1 MACAA
6 SAAQGDPSFMA
17 VLVEEDRDSR
27 FRPWAELTLWC
38 RGLRNIE
45 RANRIAVAQAR
56 ALAALAFRD
65 RLSIIENLRG
75 ACRDRES
82 QPTIESPRRT
92 MWIIQVALR
101 RPYTFIVLA
110 LLLPIVGALVILGTP
125 LKPGMATDI
134 FPEIR
139 IPIIAVT
146 FQYTGMPPDEMAG
159 RITGQIERYVTTLV
173 NDVQHVESQSYPG
186 MTVIKLYFQPGV
198 DINLAMAQVEAF
210 AQLSLK
216 QMPPGIQPPLILKY
230 DASSVPIIQ
239 LAMSSDRL
247 TEAQLFDFGNQVI
260 RAQIATVAG
269 ASVPYPYGGATR
281 QIEVDLRPAALRAQG
296 LSPVDV
302 LDAIAT
308 QNLIVP
314 AGTQKIGDTEY
325 DVKLDASPL
334 TVERLNDL
342 PVRSRNGT
350 VTYIRDVAFV
360 HDGHPPQ
367 TNIVRVNGRRA
378 VLMTIQ
384 KTGTASTL
392 SIVDSIRARLPF
404 VRELLPEGA
413 SITPTGD
420 QSVFV
425 RAAIRGVVIEA
436 VVAAALTALMI
447 LLFLG
452 TWRSTLI
459 VTISIPLSILS
470 SIILLDALGQT
481 INLMTLGG
489 LALAVGILV
498 DDATVTIENI
508 NRYLEEG
515 RGVEEAIVAGAQ
527 QIILPA
533 FVSTLSVCIVFVPM
547 FLLSGVARY
556 LFVPMAEA
564 VVFAMATSFIL
575 SRTLVVTL
583 AKYWLRTAAAE
594 HAAAACAGSLKR
606 AQLAFEAAFERLRGR
621 YRALL
626 GGILRHRRRFIPL
639 FLAAMTAS
647 LLVYPILGRNFF
659 PEVDAGQIKLHVR
672 GPTGLR
678 VEDTAALV
686 DHVEAA
692 VREVIPRGEIASVV
706 DNVGMPVSSINL
718 TYSNS
723 GTIGSSD
730 ADILISLAADH
741 RPTAGYVARLRER
754 LPQEFPGTSFA
765 FLPADIVSQI
775 LNFGA
780 PAPIDVQ
787 VVGPSPRNRAIAD
800 QLLDSLRRVPGL
812 ADLRIQQLF
821 NLPELRV
828 ATDRTRAVELGVSE
842 ADIANNLL
850 LTLSGSGQI
859 APTFWLNPQNGISYP
874 LVAQAPQYQ
883 MTSLQD
889 LANVPIDAPGGTQ
902 IVGGLA
908 TVTRG
913 FGPAVVS
920 HYDAQPVIDIY
931 GAVQGRALG
940 SVAQDIRARIAA
952 WNGKLPRGTRIVL
965 RGQVETML
973 ESYTG
978 LAIGIAGAV
987 VLIYLLMVV
996 NFQSWADPFIIISA
1010 LPATLAGI
1018 AWLLLA
1024 TGTTLSV
1031 PALTGAIMAV
1041 GVATANS
1048 ILVVSFARERLA
1060 AGASGLEAA
1069 LDAGFTRFRPVL
1081 MTALAM
1087 IIGML
1092 PMALGLGEGGE
1103 QNAPLGRAVIGGL
1116 LLATIATL
1124 VFVPSVFAALHGSRA
1139 KRN

>member
-1 MACAA
+1 
-6 SAAQGDPSFMA
+6 
-17 VLVEEDRDSR
+17 
-27 FRPWAELTLWC
+27 
-38 RGLRNIE
+38 
-45 RANRIAVAQAR
+45 
-56 ALAALAFRD
+56 
-65 RLSIIENLRG
+65 
-75 ACRDRES
+75 
-82 QPTIESPRRT
+82 
-92 MWIIQVALR
+92 MWIIQVALK

-110 LLLPIVGALVILGTP
+110 LLLPLLGAIVIFGTP
-125 LKPGMATDI
+125 LRPGMPTDI

-146 FQYTGMPPDEMAG
+146 FEYDGMPPDEMAG

-173 NDVQHVESQSYPG
+173 NDVQHVESTSYPG
-186 MTVIKLYFQPGV
+186 MTVIKLFFQPGV
-198 DINLAMAQVEAF
+198 DVNLAMSQVTAF
-210 AQLSLK
+210 AEISLK

-230 DASSVPIIQ
+230 NASSVPILQ

-247 TEAQLFDFGNQVI
+247 TEAQLFDFGNQII

-281 QIEVDLRPAALRAQG
+281 DIQIDLKPAALRAQG
-296 LSPVDV
+296 LSAVDV
-302 LDAIAT
+302 LNAIGD
-308 QNLIVP
+308 QNLIIP
-314 AGTQKIGDTEY
+314 AGTEKIGDTEY
-325 DVKLDASPL
+325 EVRLNGSPL
-334 TVERLNDL
+334 TIARLNDL
-342 PVRSRNGT
+342 PLRSRNGT
-350 VTYIRDVAFV
+350 VTYVRDVAFV

-392 SIVDSIRARLPF
+392 SIVDSIRARLPR

-425 RAAIRGVVIEA
+425 RAAIKGVATEA
-436 VVAAALTALMI
+436 VIAAVLTALMI

-459 VTISIPLSILS
+459 VTISIPLSILA

-508 NRYLEEG
+508 NRYLEQG
-515 RGVEEAIVAGAQ
+515 QDVESAIIDGAR
-527 QIILPA
+527 QIVIPA
-533 FVSTLSVCIVFVPM
+533 LVSTLSICIVFVPM

-564 VVFAMATSFIL
+564 VVFAMLTSYVL
-575 SRTLVVTL
+575 SRTLVLTL
-583 AKYWLRTAAAE
+583 AKYWLRTAAEE
-594 HAAAACAGSLKR
+594 HAATADAGPLKR
-606 AQLAFEAAFERLRGR
+606 LQLRFESFFESARDR

-626 GGILRHRRRFIPL
+626 GTVLEHRRLFIPV
-639 FLAAMTAS
+639 FLGAMVAS
-647 LLVYPILGRNFF
+647 MLIYLALGRNFF
-659 PEVDAGQIKLHVR
+659 PEVDSGQIKLHVR
-672 GPTGLR
+672 APTGMR

-692 VREVIPRGEIASVV
+692 LRKVIPATEIASVV
-706 DNVGMPVSSINL
+706 DNVGPPVSSINT

-730 ADILISLAADH
+730 ADILISLTRHHA
-741 RPTAGYVARLRER
+741 PTAGYVATLRER
-754 LPQEFPGTSFA
+754 LPPLFPGTSFA

-787 VVGPSPRNRAIAD
+787 IVGSSTENREIAD
-800 QLLDSLRRVPGL
+800 RLLDSLRRVPGL

-821 NLPELRV
+821 NYPELRV
-828 ATDRTRAVELGVSE
+828 TTDRSRAEQLGISQSQV
-842 ADIANNLL
+842 ANDLL
-850 LTLSGSGQI
+850 LTLSGSAQI
-859 APTFWLNPQNGISYP
+859 APTFWLNPQTGISYP
-874 LVAQAPQYQ
+874 LVTQAPQYR
-883 MTSLQD
+883 MTSLED
-889 LANVPIDAPGGTQ
+889 LANVPVDTASQTQ
-902 IVGGLA
+902 ILGGLA
-908 TVTRG
+908 TITRG
-913 FGPAVVS
+913 FGPAVVT

-931 GAVQGRALG
+931 GAVQGRDLG
-940 SVAQDIRARIAA
+940 SIAQAIRAQIAA
-952 WNGKLPRGTRIVL
+952 WNGKLPRGTHIIM

-973 ESYTG
+973 ASYTG
-978 LAIGIAGAV
+978 LGIGVVGAI
-987 VLIYLLMVV
+987 VLVYLLIVV
-996 NFQSWADPFIIISA
+996 NFQSWTDPFIIITA
-1010 LPATLAGI
+1010 LPAALAGI
-1018 AWLLLA
+1018 AWMLLA

-1031 PALTGAIMAV
+1031 PALTGAIMSV

-1048 ILVVSFARERLA
+1048 ILVVSFARERMH
-1060 AGASGLEAA
+1060 AGATAVEAA

-1087 IIGML
+1087 VIGML
-1092 PMALGLGEGGE
+1092 PMAFGMGEGGE

-1116 LLATIATL
+1116 LLATLATL
-1124 VFVPSVFAALHGSRA
+1124 VFVPSVFAAIHGRGE
-1139 KRN
+1139 KR

>member
-1 MACAA
+1 
-6 SAAQGDPSFMA
+6 
-17 VLVEEDRDSR
+17 
-27 FRPWAELTLWC
+27 
-38 RGLRNIE
+38 
-45 RANRIAVAQAR
+45 
-56 ALAALAFRD
+56 
-65 RLSIIENLRG
+65 
-75 ACRDRES
+75 
-82 QPTIESPRRT
+82 
-92 MWIIQVALR
+92 MWIVRLALR

-110 LLLPIVGALVILGTP
+110 LLLPLLGAIVIFGTP
-125 LKPGMATDI
+125 LQPGMATDI

-198 DINLAMAQVEAF
+198 DVNLAMAQVTAF
-210 AQLSLK
+210 SEISLK

-230 DASSVPIIQ
+230 NASSVPILQ
-239 LAMSSDRL
+239 LALSSDRI
-247 TEAQLFDFGNQVI
+247 TEAELFDFANQVI

-281 QIEVDLRPAALRAQG
+281 QIQVDLKPDALRAQG

-302 LDAIAT
+302 LNTIEN

-314 AGTQKIGDTEY
+314 AGTEKIGSTEY
-325 DVKLDASPL
+325 DVRLNGSPL
-334 TVERLNDL
+334 TIDRLNDL
-342 PVRSRNGT
+342 PIRSKSGT
-350 VTYIRDVAFV
+350 VTYIRDVGFV

-367 TNIVRVNGRRA
+367 TNIVRVDGRRA

-392 SIVDSIRARLPF
+392 NIVDSIRARLPR

-425 RAAIRGVVIEA
+425 RAAIKGVVTEA
-436 VVAAALTALMI
+436 VIAAALTALMI

-470 SIILLDALGQT
+470 SIILLDAIGQT

-508 NRYLEEG
+508 NRYLEQG
-515 RGVEEAIVAGAQ
+515 RDVESAIVDGAT

-533 FVSTLSVCIVFVPM
+533 LVSTLSICIVFVPM

-564 VVFAMATSFIL
+564 VVFAMLTSFVL
-575 SRTLVVTL
+575 SRTLVATL
-583 AKYWLRTAAAE
+583 AKYWLRTAAEE
-594 HAAAACAGSLKR
+594 HAAAARAGALKR
-606 AQLAFEAAFERLRGR
+606 AQQRFEAAFTRTRNR
-621 YRALL
+621 YRTLL
-626 GGILRHRRRFIPL
+626 GAVLRRRRAFIPL
-639 FLAAMTAS
+639 FLAGVAAS
-647 LLVYPILGRNFF
+647 MLIYLALGRNFF
-659 PEVDAGQIKLHVR
+659 PEVDSGQIKLHVR
-672 GPTGLR
+672 GPTSMR
-678 VEDTAALV
+678 VEDTAVLV
-686 DHVEAA
+686 DRVEAA
-692 VREVIPRGEIASVV
+692 VREVIPAREVASVV

-723 GTIGSSD
+723 GTVGSSD
-730 ADILISLAADH
+730 ADILISLASGHA
-741 RPTAGYVARLRER
+741 PTAGYVAQLRAR

-787 VVGPSPRNRAIAD
+787 IVGPSPQNEEVAD
-800 QLLDSLRRVPGL
+800 RLLDSLRHVPGL

-821 NLPELRV
+821 NMPELLV
-828 ATDRTRAVELGVSE
+828 SADRSRAQQLGITQ

-874 LVAQAPQYQ
+874 LVAQAPEYR

-889 LANVPIDAPGGTQ
+889 LEDVPVNDSGETQ
-902 IVGGLA
+902 ILGGLA
-908 TVTRG
+908 TIRRG
-913 FGPAVVS
+913 FGPAIVS
-920 HYDAQPVIDIY
+920 HYDAEPIIDIY
-931 GAVQGRALG
+931 GAVQGRDLG
-940 SVAQDIRARIAA
+940 SVAQAIRAKIAE
-952 WNGKLPRGTRIVL
+952 WNGKLPRGTHIVM

-973 ESYTG
+973 SSYTG
-978 LAIGIAGAV
+978 LAIGIAGAI
-987 VLIYLLMVV
+987 VLVYLLIVI
-996 NFQSWADPFIIISA
+996 NFQSWLDPFIIITA
-1010 LPATLAGI
+1010 LPAALAGI
-1018 AWLLLA
+1018 AWTLLA

-1048 ILVVSFARERLA
+1048 VLLVSFARERLQ
-1060 AGASGLEAA
+1060 AGATALEAA

-1087 IIGML
+1087 IIGMV
-1092 PMALGLGEGGE
+1092 PMALSMGEGGE

-1116 LLATIATL
+1116 VFATVATL
-1124 VFVPSVFAALHGSRA
+1124 VFVPAVFTAIHGRRE
-1139 KRN
+1139 KRREPPRGTQ

>member
-1 MACAA
+1 
-6 SAAQGDPSFMA
+6 
-17 VLVEEDRDSR
+17 
-27 FRPWAELTLWC
+27 
-38 RGLRNIE
+38 
-45 RANRIAVAQAR
+45 
-56 ALAALAFRD
+56 
-65 RLSIIENLRG
+65 
-75 ACRDRES
+75 
-82 QPTIESPRRT
+82 
-92 MWIIQVALR
+92 MWIIQVALK

-110 LLLPIVGALVILGTP
+110 LLLPLLGAIVIFGTP
-125 LKPGMATDI
+125 LRPGMPTDI

-146 FQYTGMPPDEMAG
+146 FEYDGMPPDEMAG

-173 NDVQHVESQSYPG
+173 NDVQHVESTSYPG
-186 MTVIKLYFQPGV
+186 MTVIKLFFQPGV
-198 DINLAMAQVEAF
+198 DVNLAMSQVTAF
-210 AQLSLK
+210 AEISLK

-230 DASSVPIIQ
+230 NASSVPILQ

-247 TEAQLFDFGNQVI
+247 TEAQLFDFGNQII

-269 ASVPYPYGGATR
+269 ASIPYPYGGATR
-281 QIEVDLRPAALRAQG
+281 DIQIDLKPAALRAQG
-296 LSPVDV
+296 LSAVDV
-302 LDAIAT
+302 LNAIGD
-308 QNLIVP
+308 QNLIIP
-314 AGTQKIGDTEY
+314 AGTEKIGDTEY
-325 DVKLDASPL
+325 EVRLNGSPL
-334 TVERLNDL
+334 TIARLNDL
-342 PVRSRNGT
+342 PLRSKNGT
-350 VTYIRDVAFV
+350 VTYVRDVAFV

-392 SIVDSIRARLPF
+392 SIVDSIRARLPR

-425 RAAIRGVVIEA
+425 RAAIKGVATEA
-436 VVAAALTALMI
+436 VIAAVLTALMI

-508 NRYLEEG
+508 NRYLEQG
-515 RGVEEAIVAGAQ
+515 QGVESAIIDGAR
-527 QIILPA
+527 QIVIPA
-533 FVSTLSVCIVFVPM
+533 LVSTLSICIVFVPM

-564 VVFAMATSFIL
+564 VVFAMLTSYVL
-575 SRTLVVTL
+575 SRTLVLTL
-583 AKYWLRTAAAE
+583 AKYWLRTAAEE
-594 HAAAACAGSLKR
+594 HAATADAGPLKR
-606 AQLAFEAAFERLRGR
+606 LQLRFESSFESARER

-626 GGILRHRRRFIPL
+626 GTVLDHRRLFIPV
-639 FLAAMTAS
+639 FLGAMVAS
-647 LLVYPILGRNFF
+647 MLIYLALGRNFF
-659 PEVDAGQIKLHVR
+659 PQVDSGQIELHVR
-672 GPTGLR
+672 APTGMR

-686 DHVEAA
+686 DHVEG
-692 VREVIPRGEIASVV
+692 VLRKVIPATEIASVV
-706 DNVGMPVSSINL
+706 DNVGPPVSSINT

-730 ADILISLAADH
+730 ADILISLTRHHA
-741 RPTAGYVARLRER
+741 PTAGYVATLRER
-754 LPQEFPGTSFA
+754 LPPLFPGTSFA

-787 VVGPSPRNRAIAD
+787 IVGPSTENREIAD
-800 QLLDSLRRVPGL
+800 RLLDSLRRVPGL

-821 NLPELRV
+821 NYPELRV
-828 ATDRTRAVELGVSE
+828 TTDRSRAEQLGISQSQV
-842 ADIANNLL
+842 ANDLL
-850 LTLSGSGQI
+850 LTLSGSAQI
-859 APTFWLNPQNGISYP
+859 APTFWLNPQTGISYP
-874 LVAQAPQYQ
+874 LVTQAPQYR
-883 MTSLQD
+883 MTSLED
-889 LANVPIDAPGGTQ
+889 LANVPVDAASQTQ
-902 IVGGLA
+902 ILGGLA
-908 TVTRG
+908 TITRG
-913 FGPAVVS
+913 FGPAVVT

-931 GAVQGRALG
+931 GAVQGRDLG
-940 SVAQDIRARIAA
+940 SIAQAIRAHIAA
-952 WNGKLPRGTRIVL
+952 WNGKLPRGTHIVM

-973 ESYTG
+973 ASYTG
-978 LAIGIAGAV
+978 LGIGVVGAI
-987 VLIYLLMVV
+987 VLVYLLIVV
-996 NFQSWADPFIIISA
+996 NFQSWTDPFIIITA
-1010 LPATLAGI
+1010 LPAALAGI
-1018 AWLLLA
+1018 AWMLLA

-1031 PALTGAIMAV
+1031 PALTGAIMSV

-1048 ILVVSFARERLA
+1048 ILVVSFARERMH
-1060 AGASGLEAA
+1060 AGATAVEAA

-1087 IIGML
+1087 VIGML
-1092 PMALGLGEGGE
+1092 PMAFGMGEGGE
-1103 QNAPLGRAVIGGL
+1103 QNAPLGRSVIGGL
-1116 LLATIATL
+1116 LLATVATL
-1124 VFVPSVFAALHGSRA
+1124 VFVPSVFAAIHGRGE
-1139 KRN
+1139 KR